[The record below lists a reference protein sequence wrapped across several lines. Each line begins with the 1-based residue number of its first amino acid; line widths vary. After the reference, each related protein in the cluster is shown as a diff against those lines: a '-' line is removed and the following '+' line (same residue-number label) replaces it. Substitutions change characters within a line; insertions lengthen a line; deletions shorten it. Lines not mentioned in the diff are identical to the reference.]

1 MLRLALRNL
10 VAYAPR
16 FIATA
21 LAVIIGIGFLSAG
34 LMLTGA
40 MKNALAGSV
49 DAQYANV
56 DLAVTSSSGVEGLGL
71 GVSPAELETI
81 RNTPG
86 VAAAAG
92 ELSQGVRVLDTQ
104 GDARTS
110 RTQGRAWIGDEQ
122 LSQVRVDEGRAPE
135 SDREVAVDAG
145 TASDLDVKV
154 GDTLALATPSGR
166 VEREIVGIT
175 SFGDRDAVDDGGTIS
190 FGVDDALD
198 VLGAGGSGYSEVLV
212 RTTGDVGDVQ
222 DALRT
227 ALPASLDVVTG
238 ADLRASKQALTVG
251 IVDLLRP
258 VLNGF
263 AWVALFVA
271 GFVIFNTFSVVV
283 TQRTRELALVRAVG
297 GTPGQVRRSML
308 LEGVAVG
315 LIASLIGIAVGAL
328 LSIGVTRLLAVFGVK
343 LPGAGVSITPLLVVG
358 CTLAGTIVTAISV
371 MVPAFRAG
379 RTRPVE
385 AMREVAVDRS
395 GTSTVRAVIG
405 GAALVFGLASLFA
418 VRVGALP
425 VWALA
430 PGALLLFVGV
440 LVGGPLLARAFARVL
455 TPVLQRFGLASRLA
469 ADNSVR
475 NPRRTATTANALVI
489 GLFLVTVVT
498 TSGEAFK
505 SWAVGELDKLS
516 ASDFIVG
523 SSGAPISPELLGD
536 IDGTPG
542 VRQSAP
548 VRTAA
553 VSSTGGLASVLS
565 GADVL
570 RLQQTTGL
578 EVEQGSLEDV
588 AAGRGA
594 AVIDVG
600 GLIGSGSSTSGS
612 TGGGGAGPGTTGSAG
627 PTVGSTIEITSPDG
641 ASRSIPVAATL
652 TARLD
657 SLSLGVLVDSATF
670 TELAGDQPVNQVF
683 IRTEPGAAEQVG
695 LELDDL
701 TRDYTGI
708 EVVPGNFLGQVVGQI
723 LDFLIGAVNAL
734 LGISVLIAL
743 VGIVNTMTLS
753 VFERRAELGMVRALG
768 MTRQQV
774 ARMIRVEATLIGLL
788 GTIIGVGCGLLIGW
802 VIVGTISNGSVPLA
816 LNWARLGLIIAVG
829 LLAGVLAAIFP
840 ARRAVRVDMLEA
852 MRAA

>member
-1 MLRLALRNL
+1 MFRLALRNL

-40 MKNALAGSV
+40 MKNALTGSV

-56 DLAVTSSSGVEGLGL
+56 DLAVTPNSGLEQLSAGI
-71 GVSPAELETI
+71 SPAELATI
-81 RNTPG
+81 RATPG
-86 VAAAAG
+86 VEAAAG
-92 ELSQGVRVLDTQ
+92 ELAQGVRVLDAD

-110 RTQGRAWIGDEQ
+110 RTQGRAWISDEQ
-122 LSQVRVDEGRAPE
+122 LSRVRVEAGRAPE

-145 TASDLDVKV
+145 TASDLDLQV
-154 GDTLALATPSGR
+154 GDTLVLATPSGR
-166 VEREIVGIT
+166 LEREVVGVT
-175 SFGDRDAVDDGGTIS
+175 TFGDRDAVDDGGTIS
-190 FGVDDALD
+190 FTVDDALD
-198 VLGAGGSGYSEVLV
+198 VLGAGGSGFAEVLV
-212 RTTGDVGDVQ
+212 RTAGDTDAVR
-222 DALRT
+222 DALR
-227 ALPASLDVVTG
+227 AELPVTLDVVTG

-308 LEGVAVG
+308 FEGVAVG
-315 LIASLIGIAVGAL
+315 LIASLMGIAVGAL
-328 LSIGVTRLLAVFGVK
+328 LSIGVTRLLGVFGVK
-343 LPGAGVSITPLLVVG
+343 LPGAGVSITPLLIVG
-358 CTLAGTIVTAISV
+358 CTLAGTVVTAISV

-395 GTSTVRAVIG
+395 GSSTVRAVIG
-405 GAALVFGLASLFA
+405 GAALVIGLVTLLGVRFGAA
-418 VRVGALP
+418 PA
-425 VWALA
+425 WALA
-430 PGALLLFVGV
+430 PGALLLFIGV

-455 TPVLQRFGLASRLA
+455 TPPLQRIGLSSRLA

-536 IDGTPG
+536 IEGTAG

-553 VSSTGGLASVLS
+553 VTGTDGLTSVLS
-565 GADVL
+565 GADVV

-578 EVEQGSLEDV
+578 EVAQGSLDDV

-594 AVIDVG
+594 AVIDVA
-600 GLIGSGSSTSGS
+600 GLIGDGGTT
-612 TGGGGAGPGTTGSAG
+612 TGPGGGPGTIGSTG
-627 PTVGSTIEITSPDG
+627 PTVGSTIEIAAPDG
-641 ASRSIPVAATL
+641 TQRSIPVAATL

-657 SLSLGVLVDSATF
+657 SLALGVLVNEATF

-695 LELDDL
+695 LRLDDL

-774 ARMIRVEATLIGLL
+774 SRMIRVEAALIGLL
-788 GTIIGVGCGLLIGW
+788 GTIVGVGCGLLIGW

-829 LLAGVLAAIFP
+829 LLAGVLAAVFP

-852 MRAA
+852 MRSA